1 MTSDGTQCFL
11 FLFYF
16 SLNFRNSSMKM
27 ERFIYFDIMQKL
39 YII

>member
-1 MTSDGTQCFL
+1 MFL
-11 FLFYF
+11 IKIDFF